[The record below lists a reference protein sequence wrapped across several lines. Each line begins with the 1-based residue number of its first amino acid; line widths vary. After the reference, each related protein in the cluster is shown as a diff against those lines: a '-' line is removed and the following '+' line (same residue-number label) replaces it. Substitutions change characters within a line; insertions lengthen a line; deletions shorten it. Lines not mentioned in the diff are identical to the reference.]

1 MMYFKS
7 IAPGI
12 TRIKDL
18 NKKVRFDEVF
28 TLTEDEVQKSN
39 NLKTFIVAGFISEIK
54 KSEASQRIS
63 VSSEKVEVKE
73 NPKKDEN
80 VALEDANLR
89 AKIDDIKNKAAMAG
103 VEVKIKETR
112 KEDYKI
118 DLMQLKSFKT
128 NHPDLF
134 AKSLPLID
142 QIQLM
147 HNYLEKKMV
156 SDKVEEK
163 VADEILSIPSTE
175 KSQDIDS
182 LFEDKDG
189 SEASEKS
196 FKDLVDEEESKEE
209 EQIEESFLDLEVWA
223 KLNWKKKVKQLKENP
238 KSFSKKDLEWII
250 KNDST
255 SVRKIAEQIK

>member
-1 MMYFKS
+1 MRYFKS

-28 TLTEDEVQKSN
+28 TLTDDEVQKSN

-73 NPKKDEN
+73 GPKKDEDLA
-80 VALEDANLR
+80 VIEDANLK
-89 AKIDDIKNKAAMAG
+89 AKIDDIKKKAALAG
-103 VEVKIKETR
+103 IEVKIKETR

-142 QIQLM
+142 QIKLM
-147 HNYLEKKMV
+147 HDYLEKKMV
-156 SDKVEEK
+156 SDKVEEN
-163 VADEILSIPSTE
+163 VADEILRVPSTE

-189 SEASEKS
+189 SEKS
-196 FKDLVDEEESKEE
+196 FKDLMDEESESKEE
-209 EQIEESFLDLEVWA
+209 EIVEESSLDLEVWA

-238 KSFSKKDLEWII
+238 KSFSKKDLEWIA

-255 SVRKIAEQIK
+255 SVRKVAEQIL